1 MVSFKLFL
9 SRQITQLRIIPE
21 HYLEWNRSYKKTVL
35 YNILNC
41 MFLELWVFPAKLHT
55 ITAIPILLSDSQN
68 NTHNVS
74 TNKSGKQPLNPLQDQ
89 D

>member
-1 MVSFKLFL
+1 
-9 SRQITQLRIIPE
+9 
-21 HYLEWNRSYKKTVL
+21 
-35 YNILNC
+35 